1 MHALTLQHLA
11 LDGISQRYAGRRVLS
26 DITFAVPPGQ
36 RVGLIGENGA
46 GKSTVLRIAA
56 GAQRP
61 DAGLVLR
68 PDRLGHF
75 AQELDAPPGSTTGEV
90 LDRAQRPALDALA
103 ALESQDVDAYAQAL
117 DDAERLGAWSAQARR
132 GEVLAGLGLSGLDER
147 TPVERLS
154 GGQRSR
160 LALAALLLEEPDALL
175 LDEPSNHLDDAA
187 VAYLE
192 SALRDWKGPVL
203 FASHDRT
210 FLDRV
215 ATRIVDLDPLPVP
228 AVVLADAVAPVSP
241 AVPSGNSR
249 PEGAAGAVRAEQG
262 DTTSDSGSGL
272 GVRHFGGDYS
282 SALRARRD
290 LMRQWRDRYAAEQAE
305 LLALRHE
312 IEVGSRNVN
321 RRNEPRTEARASL
334 KFYTDKDAKVTARRA
349 RNARVRLEALESG
362 RVRRP
367 PEPLRFAG
375 FDRVATAPG
384 DVTAAASTTTAAGLA
399 PSAPDTVPGRLG
411 EHDAGPQGPAAEAV
425 LRAHRVSVPGR
436 LEPVS
441 FGLAPQGRLLLTGA
455 NGSGK
460 STLLKALA
468 GRVEHEGEVLRGEGA
483 TVGYLAQDTVFEDP
497 GQSAAAW
504 YAHAVGFERAE
515 STPLS
520 SLGLLS
526 DRDTGRA
533 LGELSVGQQR
543 RVALAALVADPPR
556 VLLLDEP
563 SNHLSL
569 ALVEE
574 LEEALESFAGAVVIA
589 THDRWLRRRWRE
601 RNVPEISLG

>member
-1 MHALTLQHLA
+1 MHAMTLQHLA

-26 DITFAVPPGQ
+26 DITFAVSPGQ
-36 RVGLIGENGA
+36 RVGLIGENGS

-68 PDRLGHF
+68 PDRLGYF
-75 AQELDAPPGSTTGEV
+75 AQELEAPPGATAGEV

-228 AVVLADAVAPVSP
+228 AVVLADAASPVSSAASASGREA
-241 AVPSGNSR
+241 AVAEIL
-249 PEGAAGAVRAEQG
+249 PEDRE
-262 DTTSDSGSGL
+262 TTSDSGSGL

-282 SALRARRD
+282 GALRARRD
-290 LMRQWRDRYAAEQAE
+290 LMRQWRERYAAEQAE

-312 IEVGSRNVN
+312 IEVGARNVN

-349 RNARVRLEALESG
+349 RNARVRLDTLERG

-375 FDRVATAPG
+375 FDHGSGAAPETE
-384 DVTAAASTTTAAGLA
+384 VTTTAAGPA
-399 PSAPDTVPGRLG
+399 SSCADAALG
-411 EHDAGPQGPAAEAV
+411 AAEGGAV

-441 FGLAPQGRLLLTGA
+441 FALAPQGRLLLTGA

-468 GRVEHEGEVLRGEGA
+468 GQVRHEGALTWAEGSW
-483 TVGYLAQDTVFEDP
+483 VGHLAQDTVFQEP
-497 GQSAAAW
+497 GLSAAEW
-504 YAHAVGFERAE
+504 YARAVGFDRSER
-515 STPLS
+515 TPLA
-520 SLGLLS
+520 SLGLLTEQ
-526 DRDTGRA
+526 DTGRS
-533 LGELSVGQQR
+533 LERLSVGQQR
-543 RVALAALVADPPR
+543 RVALAALVADPPD

-574 LEEALESFAGAVVIA
+574 LEEALDAFVGAVVIA
-589 THDRWLRRRWRE
+589 THDRWLRTRWRE
-601 RNVPEISLG
+601 RDIPEISLG

>member
-1 MHALTLQHLA
+1 MHTVTLQHLA

-26 DITFAVPPGQ
+26 DITFAVSPGQ
-36 RVGLIGENGA
+36 RVGLIGENGS

-68 PDRLGHF
+68 PERLGYF
-75 AQELDAPPGSTTGEV
+75 AQELDAPPGSTAGEV

-228 AVVLADAVAPVSP
+228 AVVLADAASP
-241 AVPSGNSR
+241 GASA
-249 PEGAAGAVRAEQG
+249 PEGAADAAGAEPG

-305 LLALRHE
+305 LLALREE
-312 IEVGSRNVN
+312 IEVGARNVN
-321 RRNEPRTEARASL
+321 RKSDPRTEARASR
-334 KFYTDKDAKVTARRA
+334 KFYADKDARVIARRA
-349 RNARVRLEALESG
+349 RNARVRLETLESG

-375 FDRVATAPG
+375 FDPAFTALG
-384 DVTAAASTTTAAGLA
+384 DVTAEAASTTAARPASSGADL
-399 PSAPDTVPGRLG
+399 VPGRHG
-411 EHDAGPQGPAAEAV
+411 DHDAGPQGPAAESV
-425 LRAHRVSVPGR
+425 LRAHRVAVPGR

-460 STLLKALA
+460 STLLKVLA
-468 GRVEHEGEVLRGEGA
+468 GGVSHEGEILRSDGA
-483 TVGYLAQDTVFEDP
+483 TVGYLAQDTVFDDP
-497 GQSAAAW
+497 GLSAAAW
-504 YAHAVGFERAE
+504 YARAVGYERAE
-515 STPLS
+515 STPLA
-520 SLGLLS
+520 SLGLLPE
-526 DRDTGRA
+526 RDTGRA
-533 LGELSVGQQR
+533 LGELSIGQQR

-589 THDRWLRRRWRE
+589 THDRWLRTRWRE

>member
-1 MHALTLQHLA
+1 MHASTLQHLA
-11 LDGISQRYAGRRVLS
+11 LDGISQRFAGRRILS
-26 DITFAVPPGQ
+26 DITFAVSPGQ
-36 RVGLIGENGA
+36 RVGLIGENGS

-56 GAQRP
+56 GAQYP
-61 DAGLVLR
+61 DSGLVLR
-68 PDRLGHF
+68 PDRLGYF
-75 AQELDAPPGSTTGEV
+75 AQELQAPQGASAGEI
-90 LDRAQRPALDALA
+90 LDRAQRPVLDALA
-103 ALESQDVDAYAQAL
+103 ALETQDVEAYALAL
-117 DDAERLGAWSAQARR
+117 DTAERLDAWSAQARR

-147 TPVERLS
+147 TPVESLS

-160 LALAALLLEEPDALL
+160 LALAALLLEEPEALL

-228 AVVLADAVAPVSP
+228 AVVLADASSS
-241 AVPSGNSR
+241 AVPDR
-249 PEGAAGAVRAEQG
+249 PGEGGSAPACPTPDEQE
-262 DTTSDSGSGL
+262 TSDSGSGF

-282 SALRARRD
+282 SALGARQE
-290 LMRQWRDRYAAEQAE
+290 LMRRWRERYAAEQAE
-305 LLALRHE
+305 LQALHHE
-312 IEVGSRNVN
+312 IDVGARNVN
-321 RRNEPRTEARASL
+321 SRNEPRTEARASL
-334 KFYTDKDAKVTARRA
+334 KFYTDKDAKVTSRRA
-349 RNARVRLEALESG
+349 RNARVRLETLERG

-367 PEPLRFAG
+367 PVPLRFAG
-375 FDRVATAPG
+375 FEGG
-384 DVTAAASTTTAAGLA
+384 DASAQETTTAAGAA
-399 PSAPDTVPGRLG
+399 PSSALPGMPRSAD
-411 EHDAGPQGPAAEAV
+411 ETV
-425 LRAHRVSVPGR
+425 LRVDRLTVPGR

-441 FGLAPQGRLLLTGA
+441 FSLRRNGRLLLTGA

-468 GRVEHEGEVLRGEGA
+468 GAVEHGGGVDWAEDA
-483 TVGYLAQDTVFEDP
+483 PVGYLAQDTVFEDP
-497 GQSAAAW
+497 GQSAAEW
-504 YAHAVGFERAE
+504 YARAVGFDRAE
-515 STPLS
+515 RTPLAG
-520 SLGLLS
+520 LGLLAA
-526 DRDTGRA
+526 RDTGRS

-543 RVALAALVADPPR
+543 RVALAALVVDPPR

-589 THDRWLRRRWRE
+589 THDRWLRARWRE
-601 RNVPEISLG
+601 KDVPEIALSSHS